1 MIFVLFR
8 IYSRFNLFHNKRSH
22 YNSVINQHN
31 QINSAISLLQFPT
44 LLRSQ
49 IIPPN
54 SDNKICFFII
64 YCPFY
69 GHEPLHRGV
78 APIFGQPGDKHAWP
92 FSHCVPRGH
101 FLDLELQGAEQRKEK
116 KSIKF
121 QIYVS
126 RRNRTLFLMNIRR
139 VNSSLG
145 KIRRGLNN
153 PTQRWRDLINYHSC
167 EVVLGNLWTQGVG
180 QSFLDSWKLSL
191 FLIVGTEF
199 HLQTRQFSEGQ

>member
-1 MIFVLFR
+1 MLSSINTIKLIQQFP
-8 IYSRFNLFHNKRSH
+8 Y
-22 YNSVINQHN
+22 YNSW
-31 QINSAISLLQFPT
+31 

-54 SDNKICFFII
+54 SDNKICVFII

-78 APIFGQPGDKHAWP
+78 APIFGQPGDKHTRP
-92 FSHCVPRGH
+92 FSRCVPRGH
-101 FLDLELQGAEQRKEK
+101 LLDLELQEAAHRKEKK

-139 VNSSLG
+139 VKSSLG

-153 PTQRWRDLINYHSC
+153 PTQQCRDLINYPSC
-167 EVVLGNLWTQGVG
+167 EVVLGNLWTHRSWAKFARFLEIELFFDCLDRISFASQTFFRG
-180 QSFLDSWKLSL
+180 Q
-191 FLIVGTEF
+191 
-199 HLQTRQFSEGQ
+199 